1 MALGIFIGGMFL
13 GFILG
18 FTIMALL
25 AAERLSSKP
34 KRRREGGV
42 IFPVTSPPA
51 SLGLRWRTGQRPS
64 EIGSS

>member
-1 MALGIFIGGMFL
+1 MALAIFIGGMFL

-25 AAERLSSKP
+25 AAESFSSKP
-34 KRRREGGV
+34 KRRRL
-42 IFPVTSPPA
+42 PVTKLPA

-64 EIGSS
+64 EVGSS